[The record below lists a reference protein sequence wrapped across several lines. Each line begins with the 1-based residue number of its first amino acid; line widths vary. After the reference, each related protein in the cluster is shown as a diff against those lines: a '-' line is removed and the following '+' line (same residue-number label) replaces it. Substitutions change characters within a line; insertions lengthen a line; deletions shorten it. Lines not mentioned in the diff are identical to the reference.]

1 MDVKTDKPNILE
13 SVIERSLFTS
23 RWILAPMYLGLC
35 ISLLLLAFKFAQK
48 SWGMIENF
56 LSISA
61 NDTIIS
67 ILSLVDLTLMGN
79 LLLMIMLGGYR
90 NFVSR
95 LDFNGHVDTP
105 EWITHV
111 GFGNLKLKL
120 MSSIVAISAIELL
133 RSFMFLEVVSDRVLW
148 WEVGIHFT
156 FVLSALL
163 LAGTDMLSARSVHK

>member
-1 MDVKTDKPNILE
+1 MQKPKDKLVE
-13 SVIERSLFTS
+13 SLIEQSLFTS

-35 ISLLLLAFKFAQK
+35 LSLILLAFKFAQK
-48 SWGMIENF
+48 SWVM
-56 LSISA
+56 LSDFITIGTD
-61 NDTIIS
+61 DTIVG

-95 LDFNGHVDTP
+95 LDFNGHEDTP
-105 EWITHV
+105 EWISHV

-133 RSFMFLEVVSDRVLW
+133 RSFMFLEQVSDRALW
-148 WEVGIHFT
+148 WEIGIHFT

-163 LAGTDMLSARSVHK
+163 LAGTDLLTSKSVHK